1 MKKNSKKLFLMVEG
15 ALGITILVLGIL
27 MLWEKSRDDLYK
39 VSVIVRDSDDSQWS
53 AFRYGLKMAAEDA
66 GVSLFV
72 VSTGDFLNL
81 EEEMEYVNQEIEN
94 GADAVIMQPLP
105 GEEGEELLKKAEKK
119 VPIMFVEHGLSLT
132 GSGASIP
139 VTKPDNYALGKA
151 LGEELL
157 KDYSG
162 NIRGKTVGI
171 LGDIDEM
178 EATKSRREGL
188 MEVLTGTGVHI
199 SWSAFGS
206 FGKNQ
211 ENSLEK
217 QPRADIVIALDDG
230 SLKTAGECGRDKN
243 LHGALVYGIGNS
255 TESAYYL
262 DAGIVECL
270 VVPDEFSVGYESLTE
285 VAQNIGHWYC
295 KMKDKTVSFHV
306 IRREELFSEENQDIL
321 FTMSQ

>member
-1 MKKNSKKLFLMVEG
+1 MKNSKKLFIQVEVI
-15 ALGITILVLGIL
+15 LGITILVLAVL
-27 MLWEKSRDDLYK
+27 MLREKSREELCK
-39 VSVIVRDSDDSQWS
+39 VSVILRDSDDSQWS

-66 GVSLFV
+66 GVSVFV
-72 VSTGDFLNL
+72 VSTGNFLNL
-81 EEEMEYVNQEIEN
+81 EEEMEYVNQEIDN

-105 GEEGEELLKKAEKK
+105 GAEGEELLKKAIKK
-119 VPIMFVEHGLSLT
+119 VPLMFVEHGLSLKGET
-132 GSGASIP
+132 DSIP
-139 VTKPDNYALGKA
+139 VTKPDNYAMGKA

-162 NIRGKTVGI
+162 NISGKRVGI

-178 EATKSRREGL
+178 EATRSRREGL
-188 MEVLTGTGVHI
+188 LEVLNGTDATI
-199 SWSAFGS
+199 CWSAFGS

-217 QPRADIVIALDDG
+217 QPTVDIIISLDDS
-230 SLKTAGECGRDKN
+230 SLKMAGECGRANN

-262 DAGIVECL
+262 DIGIVRCL
-270 VVPDEFSVGYESLTE
+270 VVPDEFSVGYESLRE
-285 VAQNIGHWYC
+285 VAQKIGHWYC
-295 KMKDKTVSFHV
+295 DMKDQVVSYHI
-306 IRREELFSEENQDIL
+306 IRREDLFSKENQDIL

>member
-1 MKKNSKKLFLMVEG
+1 MKNSKRLFIQVEVI
-15 ALGITILVLGIL
+15 LGITILVLAVL
-27 MLWEKSRDDLYK
+27 MFREKSRDDLYK
-39 VSVIVRDSDDSQWS
+39 VSVIVRDSEDSQWS
-53 AFRYGLKMAAEDA
+53 AFRYGLKMAAEDF
-66 GVSLFV
+66 GVEVFV
-72 VSTGDFLNL
+72 VSTGDILDL
-81 EEEMEYVNQEIEN
+81 EEEMEYVNREIHN

-105 GEEGEELLKKAEKK
+105 GTKGEELLKKADKK
-119 VPIMFVEHGLSLT
+119 VPIMFVEHGMSLT
-132 GSGASIP
+132 GSAAAIP

-188 MEVLTGTGVHI
+188 LEVLKETDAKI
-199 SWSAFGS
+199 LWSAFGA
-206 FGKNQ
+206 FGKEQ

-217 QPRADIVIALDDG
+217 QPKVDIVLALDDA
-230 SLKTAGECGRDKN
+230 SLKTAGACGGENN

-262 DAGIVECL
+262 DIGIVRCL
-270 VVPDEFSVGYESLTE
+270 LVPDEFSVGYDSLTE

-295 KMKDKTVSFHV
+295 KMKDRTVSYHI
-306 IRREELFSEENQDIL
+306 IRRGELFTKENQDIL
-321 FTMSQ
+321 FTMIQ

>member
-1 MKKNSKKLFLMVEG
+1 MKNSKRLFIQVEVI
-15 ALGITILVLGIL
+15 LGITILVLAVL
-27 MLWEKSRDDLYK
+27 MFREKSRDDLYK
-39 VSVIVRDSDDSQWS
+39 VSVIVRDSEDSQWS
-53 AFRYGLKMAAEDA
+53 AFRYGLKMAAEDF
-66 GVSLFV
+66 GVEVFV
-72 VSTGDFLNL
+72 VSTGDILDL
-81 EEEMEYVNQEIEN
+81 EEEMEYVNREIHN

-105 GEEGEELLKKAEKK
+105 G
-119 VPIMFVEHGLSLT
+119 
-132 GSGASIP
+132 
-139 VTKPDNYALGKA
+139 TK
-151 LGEELL
+151 GEELL

-188 MEVLTGTGVHI
+188 LEVLKETDAKI
-199 SWSAFGS
+199 LWSAFGA
-206 FGKNQ
+206 FGKEQ

-217 QPRADIVIALDDG
+217 QPKVDIVLALDDA
-230 SLKTAGECGRDKN
+230 SLKTAGACGGENN

-262 DAGIVECL
+262 DIGIVRCL
-270 VVPDEFSVGYESLTE
+270 LVPDEFSVGYDSLTE

-295 KMKDKTVSFHV
+295 KMKDRTVSYHI
-306 IRREELFSEENQDIL
+306 IRRGELFTKENQDIL

>member
-1 MKKNSKKLFLMVEG
+1 MKNSKRLFIQVEVI
-15 ALGITILVLGIL
+15 LGITILVLAVL
-27 MLWEKSRDDLYK
+27 MFREKSRDDLYK
-39 VSVIVRDSDDSQWS
+39 VSVIVRDSEDSQWS
-53 AFRYGLKMAAEDA
+53 AFRYGLKMAAEDF
-66 GVSLFV
+66 GVEVFV
-72 VSTGDFLNL
+72 VSTGDILDL
-81 EEEMEYVNQEIEN
+81 EEEMEYVNREIHN

-105 GEEGEELLKKAEKK
+105 GTKGEELLKKADKK
-119 VPIMFVEHGLSLT
+119 VPIMFVEHGMSLT
-132 GSGASIP
+132 GSAAAIP

-188 MEVLTGTGVHI
+188 LEVLKETDAKI
-199 SWSAFGS
+199 LWSAFGA
-206 FGKNQ
+206 FGKEQ

-217 QPRADIVIALDDG
+217 QPKVDIVLALDDA
-230 SLKTAGECGRDKN
+230 S

-262 DAGIVECL
+262 DIGIVRCL
-270 VVPDEFSVGYESLTE
+270 LVPDEFSVGYDSLTE

-295 KMKDKTVSFHV
+295 KMKDRTVSYHI
-306 IRREELFSEENQDIL
+306 IRRGELFTKENQDIL

>member
-1 MKKNSKKLFLMVEG
+1 MKNSKKMFIVVEVI
-15 ALGITILVLGIL
+15 LGITILVLAVL
-27 MLWEKSRDDLYK
+27 MFREKSRENFCK
-39 VSVIVRDSDDSQWS
+39 VSVIVRDSDNSQWS

-66 GVSLFV
+66 GVSVFV
-72 VSTGDFLNL
+72 VSTGDILNL

-105 GEEGEELLKKAEKK
+105 GAEGEELLKRAEKK
-119 VPIMFVEHGLSLT
+119 VPVMFVEHGLSLEGDT
-132 GSGASIP
+132 DLIP
-139 VTKPDNYALGKA
+139 VTKPDNYAMGKA

-162 NIRGKTVGI
+162 NISGKTVGI

-178 EATKSRREGL
+178 ESTRSRREGL
-188 MEVLTGTGVHI
+188 LEALAGTNASI
-199 SWSAFGS
+199 CWSAFGS
-206 FGKNQ
+206 FKKNQ

-217 QPRADIVIALDDG
+217 QPRVDIVIALDDS
-230 SLKTAGECGRDKN
+230 SLKTAGECGRANN

-262 DAGIVECL
+262 DIGIVKCL

-285 VAQNIGHWYC
+285 VAGNIGQWHG
-295 KMKDKTVSFHV
+295 KMKDRMVSYRV
-306 IRREELFSEENQDIL
+306 IRREELFSKENQDIL